1 MKNKLT
7 FVLAFLFIVFCFNTN
22 IQASTSKEINYCVET
37 GRTITIKDIKK
48 SVKLSDNLL
57 KVTKI
62 SSKGLQLKARNKEGV
77 ETFKYNGKVYNIV
90 VLNKID
96 SLKYD
101 KVKVKKLN
109 NVYMVVRYYNNNSI
123 VTFLNTNKKN
133 VDIYYMRDEYKSKNE
148 FFEMRSQEI
157 RGLGYNETYSLF
169 SYICMP
175 IHKDSFRVTDSSY
188 ISTNAKVKIVSF
200 DKDKTI
206 LDVTTTDTRSVRV
219 DSILLK
225 LDKNNKITS
234 TGAVVGHIINPESDK
249 TDYVDNN
256 YGNSDIKKVIVVDSH
271 AHTEGK

>member
-7 FVLAFLFIVFCFNTN
+7 FVLAFLFMILCFNTN

-109 NVYMVVRYYNNNSI
+109 NVYMIVRYYNNDSI

-188 ISTNAKVKIVSF
+188 ISTNAKVKVVSF

-206 LDVTTTDTRSVRV
+206 LDVSTTDTRSVRV
-219 DSILLK
+219 DSLLLK
-225 LDKNNKITS
+225 LDKDNKITA
-234 TGAVVGHIINPESDK
+234 TGAIVGHIINPKSDK